1 MSNKL
6 NIALVQC
13 DLFWDDPI
21 SNKNRLDFL
30 LTNVKDVDLIIL
42 PEMFTTA
49 FCMQSRPEQMDGS
62 SVQWMLQRAKLANAA
77 ICGSLIINENSYLYN
92 RFVWVSPKG
101 EVEFYDKRHLFS
113 LMGEHKRFVPG
124 LDRKVINYKG
134 WKIFPQICYD
144 LRFPVFS
151 RNDMGYDLL
160 LYVAN
165 WPARRIT
172 AWDKLLQA
180 RAIENLSYVAGV
192 NRIGKDPNNIS
203 FVGHS
208 AIYDPLGDSIAFLG
222 SKEKIEI
229 VTIEKKALMAIR
241 ESLPFLEDGD
251 RFILPS

>member
-1 MSNKL
+1 MGF
-6 NIALVQC
+6 A
-13 DLFWDDPI
+13 
-21 SNKNRLDFL
+21 
-30 LTNVKDVDLIIL
+30 
-42 PEMFTTA
+42 
-49 FCMQSRPEQMDGS
+49 
-62 SVQWMLQRAKLANAA
+62 
-77 ICGSLIINENSYLYN
+77 
-92 RFVWVSPKG
+92 KG

-113 LMGEHKRFVPG
+113 LMGEQKRFVPG

-180 RAIENLSYVAGV
+180 RAIENQSYVAGV